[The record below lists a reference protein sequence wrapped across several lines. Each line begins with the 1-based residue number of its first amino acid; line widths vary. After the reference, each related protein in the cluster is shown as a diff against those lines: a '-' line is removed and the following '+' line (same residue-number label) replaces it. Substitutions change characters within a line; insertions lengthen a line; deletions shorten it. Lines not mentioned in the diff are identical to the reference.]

1 MRMAAEE
8 LAQHIMAAVNAALDD
23 LATQEP
29 VGNVPMVDSA
39 VLAEQLREAQDQ
51 GIRQISLI
59 TEAISDA
66 MTQIREGGR

>member
-1 MRMAAEE
+1 MAAEE